1 MCVLWCEDGKKIH
14 ILWSKNN
21 KILKKSIRNCK
32 STTFH
37 YNDESFIEFYQMVK
51 KQKTDRGMKE
61 KTNKRDKQTD
71 GLFSYYIPLLLKQA
85 AWYTWYNYAFNT

>member
-14 ILWSKNN
+14 ILWSKND

-37 YNDESFIEFYQMVK
+37 YNDSVNLK
-51 KQKTDRGMKE
+51 KQKRDRGMKE
-61 KTNKRDKQTD
+61 KTNQTDKQTNKQTEY
-71 GLFSYYIPLLLKQA
+71 SNTIYY
-85 AWYTWYNYAFNT
+85 YF